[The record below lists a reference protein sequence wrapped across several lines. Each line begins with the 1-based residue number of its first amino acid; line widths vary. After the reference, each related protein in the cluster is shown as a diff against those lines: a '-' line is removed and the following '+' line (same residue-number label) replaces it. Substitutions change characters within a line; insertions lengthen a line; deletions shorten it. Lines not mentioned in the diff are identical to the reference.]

1 MTSTIAIV
9 DESVQRQFDN
19 ANLSSPAS
27 TIELFCQAVTSLN
40 SFESAASQLEE
51 YVSISVP
58 VLFKTVAA
66 FKKHGKEIKR
76 AIVLG
81 ITDSFELQTGSKLRA
96 HQILDLNVVEADRL
110 RSLTDKQRR
119 AEKNSEAFAL
129 NRKLSKLV
137 VLINKRAHSKFNR
150 MIEKYFSTDV
160 TDTAIVPLQV
170 RFELKIVMTS

>member
-9 DESVQRQFDN
+9 DASVQRQFDFT
-19 ANLSSPAS
+19 NLSSPAS
-27 TIELFCQAVTSLN
+27 TIELFCEAVTSLN
-40 SFESAASQLEE
+40 SFESAAFKLEE

-58 VLFKTVAA
+58 VLFKTEAA

-81 ITDSFELQTGSKLRA
+81 ITDSYELKTG
-96 HQILDLNVVEADRL
+96 RL
-110 RSLTDKQRR
+110 RSLPVKQRK

-129 NRKLSKLV
+129 NKKLSKLV
-137 VLINKRAHSKFNR
+137 ELINKRANSKFNR

-160 TDTAIVPLQV
+160 TDTAIVPFEVL
-170 RFELKIVMTS
+170 FELKIDISS